1 MVLVQNVS
9 SACALTSNFCILWAA
24 LQDLPHLRFCSLSEE
39 ISAS

>member
-1 MVLVQNVS
+1 MVLGQNAS
-9 SACALTSNFCILWAA
+9 SAYALISNFCILCAG